1 MDSVATRATAAKK
14 EMQMNFRQSKGAS
27 QHAECRLCLGQAEDG
42 LIAPCRCAGSGRW
55 VHRECL
61 DTWRASGQNPRAF
74 THCCACGFRYKLV
87 KSTVDGTTSTT
98 VSCKTRKVLLRLFAI
113 CALGAMSARVGWFF
127 RVMPAVI
134 IRYFM
139 TRNQVATKEVQPLR
153 SDLARLAKQ
162 YVVAHSPS
170 MGSQQKD
177 EDHAKSFCAVVL
189 YPFEPELPVEP
200 AQRFVKLSV
209 GQLVEVTHETRNGW
223 YFGYLLSDPNQAGY
237 LPKSHVVSFSGFCQM
252 QKMYYSDQADKF

>member
-1 MDSVATRATAAKK
+1 MPMT
-14 EMQMNFRQSKGAS
+14 FRQSRAR
-27 QHAECRLCLGQAEDG
+27 QNAECRLCLGQADDE

-98 VSCKTRKVLLRLFAI
+98 VSCKTRKLLLRLFAI
-113 CALGAMSARVGWFF
+113 CALGALSARLGWFF
-127 RVMPAVI
+127 RVMPAVL
-134 IRYFM
+134 IRYFR

-162 YVVAHSPS
+162 YVVEHSPS

-189 YPFEPELPVEP
+189 YPFEPKLPVEP
-200 AQRFVKLSV
+200 AERFVKLSV

-223 YFGYLLSDPNQAGY
+223 YFGYLLSDPHHAGY